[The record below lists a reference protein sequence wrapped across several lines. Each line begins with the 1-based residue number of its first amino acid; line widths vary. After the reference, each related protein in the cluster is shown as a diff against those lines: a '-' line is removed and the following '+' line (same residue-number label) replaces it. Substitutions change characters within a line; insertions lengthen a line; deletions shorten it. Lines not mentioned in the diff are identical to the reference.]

1 MKHLNLEQS
10 SLKVAMLNVHVRQPL
25 LWVYELFNDLSVMK
39 QVTNNLSGR

>member
-10 SLKVAMLNVHVRQPL
+10 SLKVAMLNVHVKATSAV
-25 LWVYELFNDLSVMK
+25 VYELFNDLSVMK